1 MCNDMFSNIIS
12 LHARRNMP
20 FVKKKGSI
28 PGKHR
33 VVGTVAI
40 MHLFILLHCDKDFSN
55 NGAIS

>member
-1 MCNDMFSNIIS
+1 MFSNIIS